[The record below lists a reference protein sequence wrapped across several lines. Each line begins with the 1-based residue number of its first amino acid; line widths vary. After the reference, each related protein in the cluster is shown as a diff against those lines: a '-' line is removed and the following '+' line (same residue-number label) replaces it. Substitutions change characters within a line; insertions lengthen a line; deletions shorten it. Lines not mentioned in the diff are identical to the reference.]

1 MWSAEILLL
10 IGLAPGIHQK
20 RARADVFG
28 VGTFSCKNITA
39 DHFQAASQRNVQHRH
54 LGLLFRSLQCGQQP
68 LVGTPLEGRVV
79 LKVVVAQPL
88 RGPSRGTTN
97 PASA

>member
-1 MWSAEILLL
+1 MSASTCD
-10 IGLAPGIHQK
+10 LA
-20 RARADVFG
+20 VT
-28 VGTFSCKNITA
+28 VVCKLT
-39 DHFQAASQRNVQHRH
+39 H

-79 LKVVVAQPL
+79 LKIVVAQPL